1 MVSDPVLI
9 PAIIS
14 LAFSG
19 VIGIISQLQHSS
31 CVSIRGWGCE
41 CIRKVPD
48 PEGETTEMIGESN
61 ATPVEAR
68 VAEPRQILN

>member
-48 PEGETTEMIGESN
+48 PEGETSEMVGEN
-61 ATPVEAR
+61 ETRAIEAR
-68 VAEPRQILN
+68 VAEPSQILN

>member
-48 PEGETTEMIGESN
+48 PEGETTEMIGEN
-61 ATPVEAR
+61 ETRPIEAR
-68 VAEPRQILN
+68 VAEPRHILN

>member
-48 PEGETTEMIGESN
+48 PEGETSEMVGEN
-61 ATPVEAR
+61 ETLTIEAR